1 MPPLINPFTHSL
13 CMLQAS
19 QKTSHE
25 LKQLF
30 LRSVS
35 LLGEHKTRWLIIL
48 ELDCV
53 YLHPGRTIS

>member
-1 MPPLINPFTHSL
+1 
-13 CMLQAS
+13 MLQAS

-30 LRSVS
+30 LRPVS
-35 LLGEHKTRWLIIL
+35 LLGENKTRWLITL

-53 YLHPGRTIS
+53 YLPPGRTIS